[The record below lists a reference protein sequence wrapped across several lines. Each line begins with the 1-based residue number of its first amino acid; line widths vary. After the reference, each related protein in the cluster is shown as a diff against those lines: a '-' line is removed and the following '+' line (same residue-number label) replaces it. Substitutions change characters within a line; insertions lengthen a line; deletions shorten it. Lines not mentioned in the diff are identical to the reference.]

1 MNEGKIARFFETSP
15 QLAALCQQNGWP
27 DADTLRVEVG
37 SPGADGTLCS
47 VSFEE
52 ILMEGSGCVAG
63 RLARWGQFLVQ
74 VDTEGNVREAK
85 RL

>member
-1 MNEGKIARFFETSP
+1 MQFFETSP

-27 DADTLRVEVG
+27 DADTLQVEVG
-37 SPGADGTLCS
+37 PPGAGGTLCS

-52 ILMEGSGCVAG
+52 IVMEGSGCVAG

-74 VDTEGNVREAK
+74 VDMEGNVHEAR